1 MRRIVAGL
9 DGGGT
14 KTIAVLGD
22 ANAHVVGSGIGGPC
36 NVAAMSVE
44 DAVDSAM
51 QSILRACDDAGG
63 IDLTEIACV
72 CACVAGF
79 SAVPKRLAFA
89 AALQRHFP
97 LARVVVEPDY
107 AAAFTGS
114 TGGHPGIVVIAGTGS
129 VAYAE
134 DGSGKTARA
143 GAYGYLIEDAGS
155 GYGVGRE
162 AIAAVLK
169 AADGSGPATSLT
181 ERLLDSVGASN
192 SWDLVSEVYGG
203 RLDRV
208 AIASLAAL
216 VSGEAQAGD
225 EVAAKILH
233 RAGGALAILA
243 EAVSR
248 KLFTVEPFVV
258 SCIGSLWQSGP
269 SLSDVFGRSVSRFAP
284 AARIVPPVLPP
295 EQGALL
301 RALRAGDTHK

>member
-22 ANAHVVGSGIGGPC
+22 MNAHVLGRGMGGPC

-44 DAVDSAM
+44 DAVSSAL
-51 QSILRACDDAGG
+51 QSLSKACQDAGG
-63 IDLTEIACV
+63 IEEAEIACV

-79 SAVPKRLAFA
+79 SAVPRRQAFA
-89 AALQRHFP
+89 AALQRRFP
-97 LARVVVEPDY
+97 LSRVVVEPDY

-129 VAYAE
+129 VAYGE
-134 DGSGKTARA
+134 DGNGQTARA

-181 ERLLDSVGASN
+181 ERLLDYIGASHA
-192 SWDLVSEVYGG
+192 WDLVSEVYGG
-203 RLDRV
+203 HLDRV

-216 VSGEAQAGD
+216 VSEEAQAGD

-248 KLFTVEPFVV
+248 KLFTGEPYIV
-258 SCIGSLWQSGP
+258 SCVGSLWQSGP
-269 SLSDVFGRSVSRFAP
+269 ALSNVFQRSVSRFAP
-284 AARIVPPVLPP
+284 AARIISPVLPP

-301 RALRAGDTHK
+301 RALRAGDMS